1 MNTELVSYEVNSK
14 TFEGLHVKPEAKNAP
29 CVLIAHTWAGRDGFV
44 EGIANKLADDGY
56 NAFAIDMYGD
66 GKVGGS
72 NEENQSMMQPLLDD
86 RKNLSQI
93 IVGAYEA
100 AKKLEGVDTSNI
112 AIMGY
117 CFGGLVSLDLARSG
131 VDLKGAVSFHGF
143 LSGSEDLED
152 KDISAKLLVLHGHL
166 DPMVGQDQIDSFSEE
181 MNKKVLIGNCILLAM
196 PCMLL
201 QILMPMIQ
209 VSGRFIRKMPIRD
222 LGKSLKIFYQ
232 KFLVK

>member
-1 MNTELVSYEVNSK
+1 MNTELVSYEVNTK

-44 EGIANKLADDGY
+44 EGIANKLAEDGY

-181 MNKKVLIGNCILLAM
+181 MNKKSVDWQLHSFGNAM
-196 PCMLL
+196 HAFTNPDANDPSFGTVYS
-201 QILMPMIQ
+201 QDADQ
-209 VSGRFIRKMPIRD
+209 RSW
-222 LGKSLKIFYQ
+222 KIF
-232 KFLVK
+232 KDFLSEIFS